1 LNHSNQ
7 KKHNKYIAIPQRTSA
22 MDYISAAIGYL
33 HLPATN
39 CDIWQFEKAWRNPA
53 T

>member
-1 LNHSNQ
+1 
-7 KKHNKYIAIPQRTSA
+7 

-39 CDIWQFEKAWRNPA
+39 YDIWQFEKAWRNPA